1 MDLIQ
6 ELMRIICEKEEK
18 IHDMIRIG
26 DIGIDKLIIK
36 YTKDIK
42 MAKNCY
48 TPNGD
53 IEHDRIIVIMNNMI
67 MQVIK
72 LSVLLIKCNG
82 IEEKDNFIPTSV
94 TISNMAFMDMLINL
108 YGVRD
113 AIYELAK
120 ADENKKLTGTGK
132 KATNENICQINSD
145 AYKIKEVVSTIENK
159 SKDAAESIVNMIGTE
174 CYDMIDLMTKH
185 SKEAPPLYQIYI
197 MMKHTGSIEYL
208 FYHCKN
214 IEFIKRNHDI
224 LNKLGT
230 FFKDKPIGKIDDPSL
245 SNQEI
250 HNCMA
255 GIAQFIYTAITN
267 EYTKIQK

>member
-1 MDLIQ
+1 MDLMQ
-6 ELMRIICEKEEK
+6 EIMGIICEKEEK
-18 IHDMIRIG
+18 IHDMLRIG

-53 IEHDRIIVIMNNMI
+53 MEHNRIILIMNNMI

-94 TISNMAFMDMLINL
+94 TISNMTFMDMLINL
-108 YGVRD
+108 YGIRD

-132 KATNENICQINSD
+132 RATNENICKINSD
-145 AYKIKEVVSTIENK
+145 AYKIKEVVLNIEK
-159 SKDAAESIVNMIGTE
+159 ESEGDAERIVKMIRTE
-174 CYDMIDLMTKH
+174 CCGMIDLMNKR
-185 SKEAPPLYQIYI
+185 SKEASPLYQIYI

-208 FYHCKN
+208 FYSCKN
-214 IEFIKRNHDI
+214 IEFTKRNRDM
-224 LNKLGT
+224 LNQLGI
-230 FFKDKPIGKIDDPSL
+230 FFKDRPIGKIDDPSL
-245 SNQEI
+245 SNREI

-255 GIAQFIYTAITN
+255 RIAQVIYTEITK